1 MRDVSIAGVGS
12 TSFGKLPDDGIV
24 ELATEA
30 CRAALEDSG
39 IPPERV
45 QALYLGNFIGER
57 LAHQGALAP
66 IVARRLGLD
75 GIPATK
81 VEAACASGGIAVR
94 HGYLMVTA
102 GVYDVVLVAGVEKM
116 SDVSTGDV
124 TAALATAGDEG
135 LEMRTGLTFPGGFA
149 MVMQAHMARY
159 GTTREQVAAV
169 SVKNHANGA
178 ANPKA
183 QFKKPTSI
191 DQVVNSRF
199 VAEPLRLFDCPPI
212 SDGAAAAVVCTA
224 AIARQYTKRGVRILG
239 SGHGS
244 GPVALT
250 GMDDLTSF
258 PATVRAAA
266 EAFGQ
271 AGIRPGEVDVAEVH
285 DCFTIAEL
293 VATEDLGLVPRGDS
307 GRAVEAGE
315 TGIGGRLPVNPSGGL
330 IAKGH
335 PVGASGAGQ
344 IYDLALQLRG
354 EAGNQVASA
363 GIGLAHSMGGC
374 GAAATVHVLARD

>member
-1 MRDVSIAGVGS
+1 MRDVSIAGIGS
-12 TSFGKLPDDGIV
+12 TPFGKLPDQGIV

-30 CRAALEDSG
+30 CRAALDDSG
-39 IPPERV
+39 IPRDRV

-81 VEAACASGGIAVR
+81 VEAACASGGIALR
-94 HGYLMVTA
+94 HGHLMVSA
-102 GVYDVVLVAGVEKM
+102 GIHDVVLVAGVEKM
-116 SDVSTGDV
+116 SDVPTGDV

-135 LEMRTGLTFPGGFA
+135 VEMRTGLTFPGAFA
-149 MVMQAHMARY
+149 MIMQAHMARY
-159 GTTREQVAAV
+159 GTSREQLAAV

-178 ANPKA
+178 TNPKA
-183 QFKKPTSI
+183 QFQKPTTI

-224 AIARQYTKRGVRILG
+224 GIARQYTNRSVRILA

-244 GPVALT
+244 GPVALS
-250 GMDDLTSF
+250 GMDDLTTF
-258 PATVRAAA
+258 PATVRAAS

-271 AGIRPGEVDVAEVH
+271 AGIAPREVDVAEVH

-307 GRAVEAGE
+307 GRAVESGE
-315 TGIGGRLPVNPSGGL
+315 TSVHGRLPVNPSGGL

-335 PVGASGAGQ
+335 PVGASGVGQ

-354 EAGNQVASA
+354 EAANQVEDANV
-363 GIGLAHSMGGC
+363 GLAHSMGGC
-374 GAAATVHVLARD
+374 GAAATVHILARE

>member
-1 MRDVSIAGVGS
+1 M
-12 TSFGKLPDDGIV
+12 
-24 ELATEA
+24 
-30 CRAALEDSG
+30 
-39 IPPERV
+39 

-57 LAHQGALAP
+57 LADQGALAP

-81 VEAACASGGIAVR
+81 VEAACASGGIALR
-94 HGYLMVTA
+94 HGYLTVTA
-102 GVYDVVLVAGVEKM
+102 GIHDVVLVAGVEKM
-116 SDVSTGDV
+116 SNIPTGEV
-124 TAALATAGDEG
+124 TAALATAGDEE
-135 LEMRTGLTFPGGFA
+135 LEMRTGLTFPGAFA

-159 GTTREQVAAV
+159 GTSREQIAAV
-169 SVKNHANGA
+169 SVKNHDNGA

-183 QFKKPTSI
+183 QFRKPTTI
-191 DQVVNSRF
+191 EEVVNSRF

-224 AIARQYTKRGVRILG
+224 DIARQFTTRGVRILA
-239 SGHGS
+239 SGQGS
-244 GPVALT
+244 GPVALS

-258 PATVRAAA
+258 PATVRAAS

-271 AGIRPGEVDVAEVH
+271 ARIGPGDVDVAEVH

-293 VATEDLGLVPRGDS
+293 VATEDLGLVSPGDS
-307 GRAVEAGE
+307 GRAAEAGE
-315 TGIGGRLPVNPSGGL
+315 TAVDGRLPVNPSGGL

-335 PVGASGAGQ
+335 PVGASGVGQ

-354 EAGNQVASA
+354 EAANQVDGARV
-363 GIGLAHSMGGC
+363 GLAHSMGGC
-374 GAAATVHVLARD
+374 GAAATVHILARE

>member
-12 TSFGKLPDDGIV
+12 TSFGKLPDSGIV
-24 ELATEA
+24 ELAADA
-30 CRAALEDSG
+30 CREALTDSG
-39 IPPERV
+39 IPRERV

-57 LAHQGALAP
+57 LADQGALAP

-81 VEAACASGGIAVR
+81 VEAACASGGIALR
-94 HGYLMVTA
+94 HGYLTVTA
-102 GVYDVVLVAGVEKM
+102 GVHDVVLVAGVEKM
-116 SDVSTGDV
+116 TDIPTGDV

-135 LEMRTGLTFPGGFA
+135 LEMRTGLTFPGAFA

-159 GTTREQVAAV
+159 GTSREQIAAV
-169 SVKNHANGA
+169 SVKNHDNGA

-183 QFKKPTSI
+183 QFRKPTTI
-191 DQVVNSRF
+191 EEVVSSRF

-224 AIARQYTKRGVRILG
+224 DIARKCAAPSVRILA
-239 SGHGS
+239 SGQGS
-244 GPVALT
+244 GPVALS
-250 GMDDLTSF
+250 GMDELTSF

-271 AGIRPGEVDVAEVH
+271 AGIDPGEVDVAEVH

-293 VATEDLGLVPRGDS
+293 VAIEDLGLVARGEG

-315 TGIGGRLPVNPSGGL
+315 TAVGGRVPVNPSGGL

-335 PVGASGAGQ
+335 PVGASGVGQ
-344 IYDLALQLRG
+344 VCELVLQLRG
-354 EAGNQVASA
+354 EAANQVDGAR
-363 GIGLAHSMGGC
+363 IGLAHSMGGC
-374 GAAATVHVLARD
+374 GAAATVHILARD

>member
-12 TSFGKLPDDGIV
+12 TSFGKLPDRGIV
-24 ELATEA
+24 ELATDA
-30 CRAALEDSG
+30 CREALADSG
-39 IPPERV
+39 IPRERV

-57 LAHQGALAP
+57 LADQGALAP

-81 VEAACASGGIAVR
+81 VEAACASGGIALR
-94 HGYLMVTA
+94 HGYLTVTA
-102 GVYDVVLVAGVEKM
+102 GIHDVVLVAGVEKM
-116 SDVSTGDV
+116 SNIPTGDV

-135 LEMRTGLTFPGGFA
+135 LEMRTGLTFPGAFA

-159 GTTREQVAAV
+159 GTSREQIAAV
-169 SVKNHANGA
+169 SVKNHDNGA

-183 QFKKPTSI
+183 QFRKPTTI
-191 DQVVNSRF
+191 EEVVNSRF

-212 SDGAAAAVVCTA
+212 SDGAAAAVVCTSD
-224 AIARQYTKRGVRILG
+224 IARQFTTRSVRILA
-239 SGHGS
+239 SGQGS
-244 GPVALT
+244 GPVALS

-258 PATVRAAA
+258 PATVRAAS

-271 AGIRPGEVDVAEVH
+271 AEIGPGDVDVAEVH

-293 VATEDLGLVPRGDS
+293 VATEDLGLVPRGDA

-315 TGIGGRLPVNPSGGL
+315 TAVDGRSPVNPSGGL

-335 PVGASGAGQ
+335 PVGASGVGQ
-344 IYDLALQLRG
+344 VYDLALQLRG
-354 EAGNQVASA
+354 EAANQVARA
-363 GIGLAHSMGGC
+363 RIGLAHSMGGC
-374 GAAATVHVLARD
+374 GAAATVHILARE

>member
-12 TSFGKLPDDGIV
+12 TSFGKLPDNGIV
-24 ELATEA
+24 ELATQA
-30 CRAALEDSG
+30 CRAALDDSG
-39 IPPERV
+39 IPRDRV

-57 LAHQGALAP
+57 LADQGALAP

-81 VEAACASGGIAVR
+81 VEAACASGGIALR
-94 HGYLMVTA
+94 HGYLTVTA
-102 GVYDVVLVAGVEKM
+102 GIHDVVLVAGVEKM
-116 SDVSTGDV
+116 SNISTGDV

-135 LEMRTGLTFPGGFA
+135 LEMRTGLTFPGAFA
-149 MVMQAHMARY
+149 MVMQAHIARY
-159 GTTREQVAAV
+159 GTSREQIAAV
-169 SVKNHANGA
+169 SVKNHDNGA
-178 ANPKA
+178 VNPKA
-183 QFKKPTSI
+183 QFQKPTTI

-224 AIARQYTKRGVRILG
+224 DIARQYAKHSVRILA
-239 SGHGS
+239 SGQGS
-244 GPVALT
+244 GPVALC

-258 PATVRAAA
+258 PATVRAAS

-271 AGIRPGEVDVAEVH
+271 AGLGPAEVDVAEVH

-293 VATEDLGLVPRGDS
+293 VATEDLGLVARGDS
-307 GRAVEAGE
+307 GRAAEAGE
-315 TGIGGRLPVNPSGGL
+315 TAVDGRLPVNPSGGL

-335 PVGASGAGQ
+335 PVGASGVGQ
-344 IYDLALQLRG
+344 VYDLALQLRG
-354 EAGNQVASA
+354 EAANQVADA
-363 GIGLAHSMGGC
+363 RIGLAHSMGGC
-374 GAAATVHVLARD
+374 GAAATVHILARE

>member
-1 MRDVSIAGVGS
+1 M
-12 TSFGKLPDDGIV
+12 
-24 ELATEA
+24 ELSNWPP
-30 CRAALEDSG
+30 RPAARRLEDSG

-124 TAALATAGDEG
+124 TAALATAGDEA

-169 SVKNHANGA
+169 SVKNHANRRRESEGA
-178 ANPKA
+178 VQEA
-183 QFKKPTSI
+183 
-191 DQVVNSRF
+191 DQYRPGGQLTF
-199 VAEPLRLFDCPPI
+199 R
-212 SDGAAAAVVCTA
+212 GRAAAV
-224 AIARQYTKRGVRILG
+224 G
-239 SGHGS
+239 S
-244 GPVALT
+244 
-250 GMDDLTSF
+250 
-258 PATVRAAA
+258 TVRRSATARRRRLSAPRLSRVNTPSAAFA
-266 EAFGQ
+266 S
-271 AGIRPGEVDVAEVH
+271 
-285 DCFTIAEL
+285 
-293 VATEDLGLVPRGDS
+293 S
-307 GRAVEAGE
+307 GRATAP
-315 TGIGGRLPVNPSGGL
+315 GRWRSPAWT
-330 IAKGH
+330 I
-335 PVGASGAGQ
+335 
-344 IYDLALQLRG
+344 
-354 EAGNQVASA
+354 
-363 GIGLAHSMGGC
+363 
-374 GAAATVHVLARD
+374 

>member
-30 CRAALEDSG
+30 CRAALDDSG

-159 GTTREQVAAV
+159 GTTRAQVAAV

-183 QFKKPTSI
+183 QFKKPTTI

-244 GPVALT
+244 GPVALS

-354 EAGNQVASA
+354 EAGNQVAGA